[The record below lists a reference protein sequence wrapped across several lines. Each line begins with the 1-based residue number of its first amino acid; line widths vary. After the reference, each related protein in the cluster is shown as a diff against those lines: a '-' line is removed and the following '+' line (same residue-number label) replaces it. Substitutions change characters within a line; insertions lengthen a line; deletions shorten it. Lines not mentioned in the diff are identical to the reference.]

1 MFRDLV
7 ELSAEYEPLWA
18 VHMWNGRMDIML
30 GVADLSGTRL
40 PCLLLSHTENNADY
54 AYDFYSLS
62 SLTPGTKVVQCLHL
76 DSNTRSSHSRYLP
89 AIKYLPGR
97 DAMPIN
103 SPIEVSSMSE
113 PQYSCDFSTYLSSA
127 MDTAKS
133 KLS

>member
-7 ELSAEYEPLWA
+7 ELSAEYERLLA

-40 PCLLLSHTENNADY
+40 PYLLLFRKENNADY
-54 AYDFYSLS
+54 AYDLYSLS

-103 SPIEVSSMSE
+103 TPIEVSR
-113 PQYSCDFSTYLSSA
+113 A
-127 MDTAKS
+127 A
-133 KLS
+133 